1 MAGAR
6 ICQIPRCTSWASP
19 SALVTDYASRITHH
33 ASPVPYPV
41 CWKYFIHFSRKRV
54 HLSGWVGR

>member
-6 ICQIPRCTSWASP
+6 IRQIPRCASP
-19 SALVTDYASRITHH
+19 PPPPPLVTDYGLRITHH
-33 ASPVPYPV
+33 ASPIPYPV

-54 HLSGWVGR
+54 HLSGRVGR